1 MEKQGFKTTALY
13 FKNAGTIWF
22 ILGILL
28 SIIGNFELTNY
39 LFKKSDVLWYG
50 KLQPIII
57 QVLIFGAI
65 LSYFFGAVFQELDQ
79 INVDVIK
86 PTIVGNTAF
95 GIYQFSLIFG
105 LITLM
110 YGYNQG
116 RSYGELNFIADNLFM
131 LVFTIIVVLTL
142 IYAKKSEKLLGSF
155 QFIIVTLA
163 GMMVTYFLGNFGFP
177 NSYITTVPPTSGFQ
191 DAMVQGFYKTSIMVF
206 FISLPLLFIL
216 YSTMKNLYKIA
227 DEEQNFI
234 LPLMLITILT
244 AFSAGVGLE
253 KSAFSNFW
261 TILGDY
267 IYSAISILLLGIAYI
282 LHNIYKEHKQQKPMI
297 LLSVSGALLSI
308 FFFYNFVVN
317 LPIIHQYF
325 QYTLADSLVLFNK
338 LIYMILPIAL
348 VYNIISNNSQKN
360 LSNAVSLIILILG
373 SVVFI
378 VFVIEGIMN
387 ALAIYGMNNNE
398 LAIKQWSQVVSKNMI
413 FVYVRTIIDIVFFV
427 LSFYI
432 LPYSISEK
440 QVGQKKAA

>member
-1 MEKQGFKTTALY
+1 
-13 FKNAGTIWF
+13 
-22 ILGILL
+22 
-28 SIIGNFELTNY
+28 
-39 LFKKSDVLWYG
+39 
-50 KLQPIII
+50 
-57 QVLIFGAI
+57 
-65 LSYFFGAVFQELDQ
+65 
-79 INVDVIK
+79 
-86 PTIVGNTAF
+86 
-95 GIYQFSLIFG
+95 
-105 LITLM
+105 
-110 YGYNQG
+110 
-116 RSYGELNFIADNLFM
+116 
-131 LVFTIIVVLTL
+131 
-142 IYAKKSEKLLGSF
+142 
-155 QFIIVTLA
+155 
-163 GMMVTYFLGNFGFP
+163 
-177 NSYITTVPPTSGFQ
+177 
-191 DAMVQGFYKTSIMVF
+191 
-206 FISLPLLFIL
+206 
-216 YSTMKNLYKIA
+216 
-227 DEEQNFI
+227 
-234 LPLMLITILT
+234 
-244 AFSAGVGLE
+244 
-253 KSAFSNFW
+253 
-261 TILGDY
+261 
-267 IYSAISILLLGIAYI
+267 

>member
-1 MEKQGFKTTALY
+1 
-13 FKNAGTIWF
+13 
-22 ILGILL
+22 
-28 SIIGNFELTNY
+28 
-39 LFKKSDVLWYG
+39 
-50 KLQPIII
+50 
-57 QVLIFGAI
+57 
-65 LSYFFGAVFQELDQ
+65 
-79 INVDVIK
+79 
-86 PTIVGNTAF
+86 
-95 GIYQFSLIFG
+95 
-105 LITLM
+105 
-110 YGYNQG
+110 
-116 RSYGELNFIADNLFM
+116 
-131 LVFTIIVVLTL
+131 
-142 IYAKKSEKLLGSF
+142 
-155 QFIIVTLA
+155 
-163 GMMVTYFLGNFGFP
+163 
-177 NSYITTVPPTSGFQ
+177 
-191 DAMVQGFYKTSIMVF
+191 
-206 FISLPLLFIL
+206 
-216 YSTMKNLYKIA
+216 MKNLYKIA

-267 IYSAISILLLGIAYI
+267 IYSAISILLLGIAYM